1 MSIRNRFG
9 LPDLGLGLGLRS
21 VHYRTIVETR
31 PPVDFFEILTE
42 NYLETDGRPL
52 WYLDQ
57 VAAHYPIV
65 MHGVS
70 LNVGSADPLDRGY
83 LKQVKALAERVRA
96 VWLGDHVCFT
106 GVAGQNSHDLLPLAY
121 DEPTLRHV
129 VRKVRQAQEILERPL
144 VLENPSTYVTFK
156 QSTMSEAEFIGR
168 LADEADCALLLDVNN
183 IYVSS
188 RNHGWDPERYLE
200 QVPYDR
206 VTQIHIAG
214 HTDKGSHCIDTHS
227 KPVIDR
233 VWELYAEEE
242 RRSGGRA
249 TILEWDDEIP
259 SFERTF
265 EELQKAAP
273 YKKGRRRAAA
283 TARPSSI
290 RSVA

>member
-21 VHYRTIVETR
+21 VHYRTIVDTR

-52 WYLDQ
+52 WFLDQ
-57 VAAHYPIV
+57 VAEHYPIV

-70 LNVGSADPLDRGY
+70 MNLGSADPLDRDY
-83 LKQVKALAERVRA
+83 LRKVKALARRVRA

-121 DEPTLRHV
+121 DERTLKHV

-168 LADEADCALLLDVNN
+168 LAEEADCGLLLDVNN

-188 RNHGWDPERYLE
+188 RNHGWDPQRYLE

-214 HTDKGSHCIDTHS
+214 HTDKGTHCIDTHS
-227 KPVIDR
+227 KPVIER

-265 EELQKAAP
+265 AELRKAAP
-273 YKKGRRRAAA
+273 FKRGRRRAAQPA
-283 TARPSSI
+283 SV